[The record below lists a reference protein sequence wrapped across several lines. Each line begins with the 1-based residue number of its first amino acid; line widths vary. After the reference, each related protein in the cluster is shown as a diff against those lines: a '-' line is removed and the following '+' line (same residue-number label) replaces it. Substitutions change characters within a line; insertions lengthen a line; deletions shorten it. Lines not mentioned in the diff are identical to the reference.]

1 MAQKKKKPN
10 PSQKAP
16 APKKKPAVA
25 KAPAPK
31 KKPVVTK
38 APAPAK
44 NFKQAGPV
52 LSQREVKSIAQ
63 AKGITPTR
71 VISNAIDKGVGV
83 GSKVVKN
90 YNTPGGLGTYRYDG
104 TPTNLN
110 PLKGLS
116 IPKGTAYF
124 GASTT
129 STPSTRNVNSGYSP
143 GSVTYNPIVLPRSG
157 VPQARTAAPEPA
169 AAAPTEGGPVD
180 NWENSVNNS
189 NQELI
194 DSINAQI
201 EANATQAELYMGQ
214 IDSLMQAMQ
223 EQAMNPNGGLQ
234 SFTPYAVTT
243 SVAPAAGAQ
252 TTQAIT
258 ARKKPAVTDLTLNPL
273 VMADAGT
280 GLNIGI

>member
-1 MAQKKKKPN
+1 MSNKKKKKPN
-10 PSQKAP
+10 LSQAVKKVGKVLTQKESKQVAKKTGTSVQQVMARAVNKGVGLGHKVVNNYTP
-16 APKKKPAVA
+16 APRQKPAVTQTL
-25 KAPAPK
+25 APLANLRMDKGTVYTGYSTTHTPASSQNRGSGYG
-31 KKPVVTK
+31 VVT
-38 APAPAK
+38 
-44 NFKQAGPV
+44 
-52 LSQREVKSIAQ
+52 
-63 AKGITPTR
+63 
-71 VISNAIDKGVGV
+71 
-83 GSKVVKN
+83 
-90 YNTPGGLGTYRYDG
+90 
-104 TPTNLN
+104 
-110 PLKGLS
+110 
-116 IPKGTAYF
+116 
-124 GASTT
+124 
-129 STPSTRNVNSGYSP
+129 TPSST
-143 GSVTYNPIVLPRSG
+143 TYNPIVLPRSVVSG
-157 VPQARTAAPEPA
+157 VQRVT
-169 AAAPTEGGPVD
+169 TGGGDGKDKNKDNGGGDGKDDGPVE
-180 NWENSVNNS
+180 NWQNSVDNS

-243 SVAPAAGAQ
+243 NVAPAAGAQ